1 MPTWA
6 RGRFDPAS
14 KASSERLTRFVA
26 DRSSQHEVES
36 STGKSACATKSSES
50 FGKGESKLARHRDAV
65 CRLCRREGQKLFLKG
80 LRCFTEK
87 CAIEKRNFVPGQH
100 GQSRRPKVAGY
111 GLQLREK
118 QKMKRTYGL
127 LERQFR
133 NYFEKAVRIKG
144 PTGENL
150 IIMLE
155 RRLDNVVWRAGLRL
169 QSASAATRP
178 SRPRALNGKKVNI
191 PSYLVVVGEEIAMK
205 EKMHQNAM
213 VLEARNVAQSQN
225 AVPWLEQD
233 REQFKAKV
241 VAFPKREDVQTPPF
255 NEQLIVELYSK

>member
-1 MPTWA
+1 M
-6 RGRFDPAS
+6 
-14 KASSERLTRFVA
+14 
-26 DRSSQHEVES
+26 
-36 STGKSACATKSSES
+36 
-50 FGKGESKLARHRDAV
+50 ARHREAV

-100 GQSRRPKVAGY
+100 GQSRRPKIAGY

-118 QKMKRTYGL
+118 QKVKRTYGL

-133 NYFEKAVRIKG
+133 ACFRKAEKAKG

-150 IIMLE
+150 IVMLE
-155 RRLDNVVWRAGLRL
+155 RRLDNVVNRTGF
-169 QSASAATRP
+169 ASSHAQARQLVLHGHV
-178 SRPRALNGKKVNI
+178 SVNGKKVNV
-191 PSYLVVVGEEIAMK
+191 PSYQVRVGEEITLK
-205 EKMHQNAM
+205 PKMHQNTM

-225 AVPWLEQD
+225 TVPWLEID
-233 REQFKAKV
+233 RDNFKARV
-241 VAFPKREDVQTPPF
+241 VALPKRENIQTPVF

>member
-1 MPTWA
+1 
-6 RGRFDPAS
+6 
-14 KASSERLTRFVA
+14 V
-26 DRSSQHEVES
+26 
-36 STGKSACATKSSES
+36 
-50 FGKGESKLARHRDAV
+50 ARHREAV

-118 QKMKRTYGL
+118 QKVKRTYGL

-133 NYFEKAVRIKG
+133 AYFRRALRTKG

-155 RRLDNVVWRAGLRL
+155 RRLDNVVKRIGLAGSHAQARQLVL
-169 QSASAATRP
+169 HGHVTV
-178 SRPRALNGKKVNI
+178 NGKKVNI
-191 PSYLVVVGEEIAMK
+191 PSYLVSVGEEINLK
-205 EKMHQNAM
+205 PNMHQNTM

-225 AVPWLEQD
+225 TAPWLDID
-233 REQFKAKV
+233 RDNFKARV
-241 VAFPKREDVQTPPF
+241 VALPKRENVQTPAF

>member
-1 MPTWA
+1 M
-6 RGRFDPAS
+6 
-14 KASSERLTRFVA
+14 
-26 DRSSQHEVES
+26 
-36 STGKSACATKSSES
+36 
-50 FGKGESKLARHRDAV
+50 ARHRDAV

-100 GQSRRPKVAGY
+100 GQARRPKVAGY

-118 QKMKRTYGL
+118 QKVKRTYGL

-133 NYFEKAVRIKG
+133 GCFEKAVRAKG

-155 RRLDNVVWRAGLRL
+155 RRLDNAVWRAGF
-169 QSASAATRP
+169 AS
-178 SRPRALNGKKVNI
+178 SRAQARQLVLHGHVRVSGKKVNI
-191 PSYLVVVGEEIAMK
+191 PSYLINVGEDIAIK
-205 EKMHQNAM
+205 DKMHQNAM

-225 AVPWLEQD
+225 SVPWLETD
-233 REQFKAKV
+233 RDHFKARV
-241 VAFPKREDVQTPPF
+241 VAFPKREDVQTPPI